1 MIWVGCSFLNSCNHW
16 ATIQREV
23 LSSKQAYHRNLRL
36 QSYLNVWSAMA
47 IYHVLQYHAQ
57 WLVYMQNSFCLELMR
72 LCAISCAK
80 KKKASMSFSLITPL
94 GSSEVSK
101 MLGFLLCIHR
111 YPVIGIP
118 IETVV
123 CDKYVGAHTWLTLS
137 RHGSAT
143 SWKYRLPST
152 NYYGIQ

>member
-1 MIWVGCSFLNSCNHW
+1 MFGAQWQL
-16 ATIQREV
+16 
-23 LSSKQAYHRNLRL
+23 
-36 QSYLNVWSAMA
+36 
-47 IYHVLQYHAQ
+47 YHVLQYHAQ

-80 KKKASMSFSLITPL
+80 NKASMSFSLITPL

-123 CDKYVGAHTWLTLS
+123 CDKYVGAHT
-137 RHGSAT
+137 
-143 SWKYRLPST
+143 
-152 NYYGIQ
+152 

>member
-47 IYHVLQYHAQ
+47 TLPR
-57 WLVYMQNSFCLELMR
+57 F
-72 LCAISCAK
+72 AISCSVACLYAKLVLLRIDETLCNFMCK

-137 RHGSAT
+137 RHGSAR